1 MNYFFT
7 IVYSCEVILKIIA
20 LGKSYFFKTWNL
32 FDFVITILGL
42 IAMILEEMKD
52 FKGISALI
60 VIRIFRLG
68 RVLYFFRKSNK
79 LKIIFQTFLTT
90 LPSIINVGSLLLL
103 LIYIYAILTF
113 QLFAPIK
120 LSPPLNDYINF
131 QTFGNSL
138 LTLFIL
144 STGDN
149 LPQIFIA
156 LMQKNSIMY

>member
-20 LGKSYFFKTWNL
+20 LGKSYFYKTWNL

-79 LKIIFQTFLTT
+79 LKIIF
-90 LPSIINVGSLLLL
+90 
-103 LIYIYAILTF
+103 
-113 QLFAPIK
+113 
-120 LSPPLNDYINF
+120 
-131 QTFGNSL
+131 
-138 LTLFIL
+138 
-144 STGDN
+144 
-149 LPQIFIA
+149 
-156 LMQKNSIMY
+156 